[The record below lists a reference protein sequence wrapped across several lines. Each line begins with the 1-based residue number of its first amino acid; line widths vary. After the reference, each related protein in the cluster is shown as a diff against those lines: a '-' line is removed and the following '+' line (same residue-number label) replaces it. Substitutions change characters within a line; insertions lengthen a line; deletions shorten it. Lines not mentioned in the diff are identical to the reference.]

1 VRTRFPRGS
10 WFGNGGRVDYQ
21 VRVPRTAK
29 VRVENVNGRVEV
41 DGVTAEVAASTTNGS
56 VEVDGAEGAVDASVV
71 NGTVSVALARVDP
84 NGRSSISTTNGSVRL
99 TLPGDAGAEIDA
111 RTVNG
116 GLGCDFDLS
125 NETKAHRRLEGRI
138 GAGGGRFELRT
149 VNGAVNID
157 RGLATKS
164 AARQPAE
171 AAPADTR

>member
-1 VRTRFPRGS
+1 
-10 WFGNGGRVDYQ
+10 
-21 VRVPRTAK
+21 
-29 VRVENVNGRVEV
+29 
-41 DGVTAEVAASTTNGS
+41 
-56 VEVDGAEGAVDASVV
+56 VDAS
-71 NGTVSVALARVDP
+71 GGERDGLGGPGARRPQRAQLDQHDERLGP
-84 NGRSSISTTNGSVRL
+84 ADAAGRRR
-99 TLPGDAGAEIDA
+99 AEIDA

-116 GLGCDFDLS
+116 GIGCDFDLS